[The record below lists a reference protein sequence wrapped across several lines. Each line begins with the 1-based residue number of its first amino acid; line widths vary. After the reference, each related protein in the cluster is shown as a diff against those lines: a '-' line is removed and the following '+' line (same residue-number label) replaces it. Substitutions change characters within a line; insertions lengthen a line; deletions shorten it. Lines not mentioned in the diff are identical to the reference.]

1 MEGVGGRGGAEDRR
15 ECVRRK
21 RPDPPSDRAGWSIHA
36 RHPSPQAR
44 AAMRVFPSPLRARV
58 LFDRRPVMMRFVV
71 DELTVLFSGPIRW
84 RTTSRRVSSDGAA
97 LGEARIRVGA
107 GARMG
112 VTTRSRS
119 RDRASTGLERSE
131 PGRASAS
138 APASSLGKNAAE
150 RGKKPTPA
158 RTTVRSGKDG
168 AGAARAPETRGRA
181 AFARSDIRAIEKS
194 VPRVTDLVMS
204 GAMRTPRRPGAGAA
218 GAGAEATTA
227 ALASD
232 APSGATETPS
242 EPPSPPT
249 SRSPPLAA
257 PETPAG
263 VRTPRRS
270 ARLSNAS
277 AQAAARDPGGSPPR
291 PARRT
296 RSLPGTPP
304 SHERLI
310 PTAPRAFLPDAAA
323 RATRSAPG
331 GVLSLLV
338 GDSDDEK
345 RGSDAAAL
353 SPCGALERD
362 TEAHITQFAESLRAL
377 RDLGLS
383 GIRDDARD
391 DFREEQESEQMRT
404 LLEERSRARAM
415 VQRLERDKQMQ
426 AEQMRMMEE
435 RVIEQELTEEELAAT
450 VEELERV
457 KREHARAVESAN
469 TLETELQWQLEQR
482 EQWSVK
488 LRELESK
495 ERRMTDSAEKATR
508 ALAEKEAEAEA
519 LASRLDAAEA
529 ELATL
534 KARALGEALDRV
546 TLDNA
551 NEDDAKRTTPK
562 RLPRAGEGG
571 PLPRR
576 NACAR
581 AFLFSLFFWAAA
593 LVALVAA
600 FVGASPGG
608 NDHSPL
614 FAAVRLR
621 VRAVAPYCVDALK
634 ATDAGLARVSRFAA
648 PRTSAPV
655 PESFFARDDD
665 NATAAAKAASASPR
679 GAAGGPG
686 PVEGS
691 AAPAP
696 GSPRPG
702 CGRARRRGSGRR
714 RARGSKTK
722 RRRRGDEGRTRRRR
736 RCGEEK
742 TRRRR
747 EEKRRR
753 RETPRRSGK
762 RRRRRRRRS
771 ARMRRGRRRRRSR
784 RRPPPRRGTRRAPG
798 LGPRPSPRRRP
809 RGLRTPRRP
818 LGRHG
823 PPPLLRL
830 LARRTRSLPKPPEAT
845 RSRLSRS
852 SPPPRRSW
860 RGRRRWRR
868 GGTRGVA
875 LAVPTVA
882 LG

>member
-1 MEGVGGRGGAEDRR
+1 MEDHLASRLVRRRCARRGSDPGGCRCSHGRHHAVSFARSRLDRVGALGTRSGVRVGARVFARKKRRRAREKTDPGEDDCSVWEGRGRGGEGSGDARARGVRAERYPRDREERPTRDGSRHERRDAHPEAPRRGRGGRGRR
-15 ECVRRK
+15 
-21 RPDPPSDRAGWSIHA
+21 
-36 RHPSPQAR
+36 
-44 AAMRVFPSPLRARV
+44 
-58 LFDRRPVMMRFVV
+58 
-71 DELTVLFSGPIRW
+71 
-84 RTTSRRVSSDGAA
+84 
-97 LGEARIRVGA
+97 
-107 GARMG
+107 
-112 VTTRSRS
+112 
-119 RDRASTGLERSE
+119 
-131 PGRASAS
+131 
-138 APASSLGKNAAE
+138 
-150 RGKKPTPA
+150 
-158 RTTVRSGKDG
+158 
-168 AGAARAPETRGRA
+168 
-181 AFARSDIRAIEKS
+181 
-194 VPRVTDLVMS
+194 
-204 GAMRTPRRPGAGAA
+204 
-218 GAGAEATTA
+218 ATTA

-232 APSGATETPS
+232 APSGATNAVRA
-242 EPPSPPT
+242 PSPPT

-291 PARRT
+291 PRAGT

-482 EQWSVK
+482 ERWSEK

-576 NACAR
+576 NARAR

-593 LVALVAA
+593 IVALVAA

-696 GSPRPG
+696 GEPPPWLWASEEEGERAKA
-702 CGRARRRGSGRR
+702 RARVENEAAEERRR
-714 RARGSKTK
+714 RA
-722 RRRRGDEGRTRRRR
+722 DAEAA
-736 RCGEEK
+736 EV
-742 TRRRR
+742 RRR
-747 EEKRRR
+747 EDAEAARGEEAAKRDAEAKRKAEEEK
-753 RETPRRSGK
+753 EEKK
-762 RRRRRRRRS
+762 RADE
-771 ARMRRGRRRRRSR
+771 AR
-784 RRPPPRRGTRRAPG
+784 TAEAAKAKEAAAAPG
-798 LGPRPSPRRRP
+798 LGARRVSV
-809 RGLRTPRRP
+809 
-818 LGRHG
+818 
-823 PPPLLRL
+823 
-830 LARRTRSLPKPPEAT
+830 LARVLAGVHEDSGLHAAPSGVTRRLPSFGSSRGAPEASRSLPKPPEAAF
-845 RSRLSRS
+845 RARVR
-852 SPPPRRSW
+852 
-860 RGRRRWRR
+860 RR
-868 GGTRGVA
+868 GGAGVGGVGGEGVGRVASPGRFRPSRSGEDRGSSR
-875 LAVPTVA
+875 
-882 LG
+882 GERRGGG

>member
-1 MEGVGGRGGAEDRR
+1 MEDHLASRLVRRRCARRGSDPGGCRCSHGRHHAVSFARSRLDRGGALGTRSGVRVGARVFARKKRRRAREKTDPGEDDCSVWEGRGRGGEGSGDARARGVRAERYPRDREKRPARDGSRHERRDAHPEAPRRGRGGRGRR
-15 ECVRRK
+15 GNNRRARLGRPERRNGNAVRAPVPADVAVAASR
-21 RPDPPSDRAGWSIHA
+21 RARDARGGPNPPSI
-36 RHPSPQAR
+36 
-44 AAMRVFPSPLRARV
+44 
-58 LFDRRPVMMRFVV
+58 
-71 DELTVLFSGPIRW
+71 
-84 RTTSRRVSSDGAA
+84 GAP
-97 LGEARIRVGA
+97 
-107 GARMG
+107 
-112 VTTRSRS
+112 
-119 RDRASTGLERSE
+119 LER
-131 PGRASAS
+131 
-138 APASSLGKNAAE
+138 
-150 RGKKPTPA
+150 
-158 RTTVRSGKDG
+158 
-168 AGAARAPETRGRA
+168 
-181 AFARSDIRAIEKS
+181 
-194 VPRVTDLVMS
+194 
-204 GAMRTPRRPGAGAA
+204 
-218 GAGAEATTA
+218 
-227 ALASD
+227 
-232 APSGATETPS
+232 
-242 EPPSPPT
+242 
-249 SRSPPLAA
+249 
-257 PETPAG
+257 
-263 VRTPRRS
+263 
-270 ARLSNAS
+270 S
-277 AQAAARDPGGSPPR
+277 AQAAARDPAAPRAPGGP
-291 PARRT
+291 

-482 EQWSVK
+482 ERWSEK

-562 RLPRAGEGG
+562 RVPRAGEGG

-576 NACAR
+576 NARAR

-665 NATAAAKAASASPR
+665 NATAAARRRVPPR
-679 GAAGGPG
+679 
-686 PVEGS
+686 
-691 AAPAP
+691 AAPRAVRVRSKARP
-696 GSPRPG
+696 RPRRGSPRPG

-722 RRRRGDEGRTRRRR
+722 RRRRGDEERTRRRRRGDEGRTRRRR
-736 RCGEEK
+736 RRGEEK

-771 ARMRRGRRRRRSR
+771 ARMRRGRRRRRRR

-830 LARRTRSLPKPPEAT
+830 LARRTRSLPKPPEAS

-875 LAVPTVA
+875 WAVPTVA